1 MYHLLHVLSWL
12 LTTLWFRLRKFGR
25 ENIPKEG
32 PAILV
37 CNHLRMMDTACI
49 IAFPSEARWAT
60 ASKPLPST
68 D

>member
-49 IAFPSEARWAT
+49 IAFSPAQGLLHGQEGAV
-60 ASKPLPST
+60 
-68 D
+68 

>member
-32 PAILV
+32 P
-37 CNHLRMMDTACI
+37 R
-49 IAFPSEARWAT
+49 SSSAT
-60 ASKPLPST
+60 TCA
-68 D
+68 